1 MERAGGMPIRRY
13 KKEKI
18 KKEKFKRGHADRD
31 VM

>member
-13 KKEKI
+13 KKEKR